1 MSEDGKT
8 KTIQQLDSGLC
19 AMRLQ
24 ESILLSIAQIEQ
36 RGNLVGVKG
45 TFALQDGLR
54 SCRWKM
60 KAVEQG
66 SERKGILVETIT
78 SHKEWPSKGRNLRET
93 LQASISTSSWTP
105 LTSLKTCMQRG
116 LTWFLWLCLVLRE
129 KERCCLFP
137 LSQPSTSK
145 GDGFHTELG
154 FILKDPISPAFGE
167 QNNAQA
173 VKLDSNSL
181 LLLQ

>member
-78 SHKEWPSKGRNLRET
+78 SHKEWPVRVET
-93 LQASISTSSWTP
+93 LGKPCRHQYPPAAGLPSPRSRRACKEASPGS
-105 LTSLKTCMQRG
+105 CG
-116 LTWFLWLCLVLRE
+116 
-129 KERCCLFP
+129 
-137 LSQPSTSK
+137 
-145 GDGFHTELG
+145 
-154 FILKDPISPAFGE
+154 SPWC
-167 QNNAQA
+167 
-173 VKLDSNSL
+173 
-181 LLLQ
+181 